1 MENAEITGSLETLGQ
16 TDGEKEVI
24 SDYVEKKKVYQMEHA
39 SSDMMLFY
47 LLWRKIEFDQ
57 GIIRIKLNTN

>member
-24 SDYVEKKKVYQMEHA
+24 SDYVEKKKV
-39 SSDMMLFY
+39 
-47 LLWRKIEFDQ
+47 
-57 GIIRIKLNTN
+57 